1 MSVIEISKKID
12 KKAQAEEKALK
23 ESERIK
29 FMAVQLVLNAYEV
42 LGLSEVNRGYW
53 WLYNYINNS
62 IKGFFEHNIG
72 VTNVPTE
79 TKKEALEWATDKL
92 KKLEA
97 TKAVAVDKKKTEKEA
112 QAMIIKIRADKTEK
126 TKNKKPCQRANTDKA
141 SR

>member
-1 MSVIEISKKID
+1 MSVIDISKKID
-12 KKAQAEEKALK
+12 KQAQAEEKALK

-42 LGLSEVNRGYW
+42 LGLSEVDRGYW

-62 IKGFFEHNIG
+62 IKCFFEHNIG

-79 TKKEALEWATDKL
+79 TKKEALERATDKL

-112 QAMIIKIRADKTEK
+112 QAMIIKIS
-126 TKNKKPCQRANTDKA
+126 KKRK
-141 SR
+141 RGKRE